1 MQRLNRGHRGGACD
15 VHHANRGSAAVRADE
30 HGSIRVGG
38 TRVLLELVVHAYESG
53 ATPQQIA
60 ERFDT
65 LELADV
71 HAVIAYYLR
80 HRSEVEEYLRR
91 REAEAEALRGRIEA
105 DRPKGVSRD
114 ELQARWAARSWQ

>member
-1 MQRLNRGHRGGACD
+1 MTLTAD
-15 VHHANRGSAAVRADE
+15 PLPLRADE

-91 REAEAEALRGRIEA
+91 REAEARSLRERIVADQGKGASRYFQVRVARPEGTPEGRGE
-105 DRPKGVSRD
+105 VS
-114 ELQARWAARSWQ
+114 